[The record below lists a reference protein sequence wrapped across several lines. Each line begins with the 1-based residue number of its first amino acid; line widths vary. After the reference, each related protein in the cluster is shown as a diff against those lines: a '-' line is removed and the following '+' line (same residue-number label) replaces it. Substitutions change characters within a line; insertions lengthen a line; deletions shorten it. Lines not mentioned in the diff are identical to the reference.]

1 MDRQRRFRAVCLQY
15 ALAFCGMVAL
25 SGCAAKYAQVPPRLA
40 LQPYGRVAVIT
51 FSENNGNRELSAL
64 ATQRFAEALLRS
76 QTGFE
81 VLELQPT
88 DSALTDLASRNV
100 AAVFLGELKVSGIQ
114 PRGRLTAPA
123 SLNLNASVSAELS
136 VRLLSIK
143 TGGTV
148 WRSSSAASSTVGR
161 LATSGRLPSV
171 SMRNPD
177 EAYGEVVNDLVSGVT
192 RDLRPTWVRQ

>member
-1 MDRQRRFRAVCLQY
+1 MDRQGRFRAVHLQY
-15 ALAFCGMVAL
+15 TLAFCGMVAL
-25 SGCAAKYAQVPPRLA
+25 CGCAAKYSQVPPRLA

-88 DSALTDLASRNV
+88 DSALKDLAARDV

-114 PRGRLTAPA
+114 PRGHLSAPA

-161 LATSGRLPSV
+161 LATGGRLPSV
-171 SMRNPD
+171 SVRNPD
-177 EAYGEVVNDLVSGVT
+177 QAYGEVVNDLVSGVT

>member
-1 MDRQRRFRAVCLQY
+1 MHRQRRFRAIGLQW
-15 ALAFCGMVAL
+15 AVAFCGMTAL
-25 SGCAAKYAQVPPRLA
+25 SGCAAKYSQVPPRLA

-51 FSENNGNRELSAL
+51 FSENNGNRELSAV

-88 DSALTDLASRNV
+88 DSALAALAARNV

-114 PRGRLTAPA
+114 PRGHLAAPA
-123 SLNLNASVSAELS
+123 TLNLNAAVSAELS

-143 TGGTV
+143 SGGTV
-148 WRSSSAASSTVGR
+148 WRSSSSASRTVGR
-161 LATSGRLPSV
+161 LVTGGRLPSV
-171 SMRNPD
+171 SVRNPD
-177 EAYGEVVNDLVSGVT
+177 EAYGEVVDELVAGVT

>member
-1 MDRQRRFRAVCLQY
+1 MRRQGRFRATGLQW
-15 ALAFCGMVAL
+15 AAAFCSMAAL
-25 SGCAAKYAQVPPRLA
+25 SACAAKYSQVPPRLA

-51 FSENNGNRELSAL
+51 FSENNGNRDLSAL

-88 DSALTDLASRNV
+88 DSALEALAARKV

-114 PRGRLTAPA
+114 PRGHLAAPTT
-123 SLNLNASVSAELS
+123 LHLNAAVSAELS
-136 VRLLSIK
+136 VRLLSIGS
-143 TGGTV
+143 GGTV
-148 WRSSSAASSTVGR
+148 WRSSASASRTVGR
-161 LATSGRLPSV
+161 LATGGRLPSV
-171 SMRNPD
+171 SVRNPD
-177 EAYGEVVNDLVSGVT
+177 EAYGEVVDELVAGVT

>member
-1 MDRQRRFRAVCLQY
+1 MHRQRRFRAIGLQW
-15 ALAFCGMVAL
+15 AVAFCGMAAL
-25 SGCAAKYAQVPPRLA
+25 SGCAAKYSQVPPRLA

-51 FSENNGNRELSAL
+51 FSESNGNRDLSAV

-88 DSALTDLASRNV
+88 DSALESLAARNI

-114 PRGRLTAPA
+114 PRGRLAAPA
-123 SLNLNASVSAELS
+123 TLNLNATVAAELS
-136 VRLLSIK
+136 VRQLSINS
-143 TGGTV
+143 GGPV
-148 WRSSSAASSTVGR
+148 WRSSSSARRTVGR
-161 LATSGRLPSV
+161 LATGGRLPSV
-171 SMRNPD
+171 SVRNPD
-177 EAYGEVVNDLVSGVT
+177 EAYGEVVDELVAGVT